1 MKQSLRQKQKLS
13 VKITASL
20 GNQIKLLSLSGFE
33 ISSKLNDLIEDYF
46 DEDDKKIAH
55 FKDEYLIDRYKN
67 VLYQGN
73 DYQNILSGELD
84 SDIRQKLLQQL
95 ELTPF
100 DEAENLIG
108 EYLID
113 SVESNGRLDPEI
125 NYEDI
130 KSIVFEDL
138 QKNISDKDIDKVLQI
153 IQNFEPPGCAFR
165 NINESLFIQIENLE
179 LGNGEKIT
187 LKETL
192 ENLIEGKVEIH
203 QLPHKIKKNLDKL
216 SLNPTGSFGSTLQN
230 YIRPDLVAIK
240 DKNEWQVS
248 LNDEFMSKELLE
260 IVKSKINSIEKE
272 KTITSK
278 SFLNGLERRQQTLL
292 VVSEFIVQAQKNFLN
307 GKAGKRA
314 ISNKEIADKLEL
326 STSTVSRIVRNKY
339 IQLPD
344 KVIPLI
350 ALLERR
356 INKHKEGKDV
366 TGEDLQILLGQIIQN
381 EDKSNPLSDENLKF
395 ALKDNFGIIL
405 SRRTIAKYRL
415 ELQIPSSRERYFL

>member
-179 LGNGEKIT
+179 LSNGEKIN

-216 SLNPTGSFGSTLQN
+216 SLNPTGSFGSTTQN

-260 IVKSKINSIEKE
+260 IVKSKVNSVENE

-395 ALKDNFGIIL
+395 ALKDNFGVIL

-415 ELQIPSSRERYFL
+415 ELQIPSSRERYFV

>member
-13 VKITASL
+13 LKITASL

-33 ISSKLNDLIEDYF
+33 ISSKLNDLIDDYF

-73 DYQNILSGELD
+73 DYQNILTEELD

-95 ELTPF
+95 QITPF
-100 DEAENLIG
+100 NEVENLIG

-138 QKNISDKDIDKVLQI
+138 QNQISDKDIDKVLQI

-165 NINESLFIQIENLE
+165 NINESLYVQIENLE
-179 LGNGEKIT
+179 LNNQEKTT

-192 ENLIEGKVEIH
+192 GNLIEEKTQINKLSDKE
-203 QLPHKIKKNLDKL
+203 KKNLDKL
-216 SLNPTGSFGSTLQN
+216 TLNPAGSFGSTVQN
-230 YIRPDLVAIK
+230 YVRPDLLALN

-248 LNDEFMSKELLE
+248 LNDEFMSKELIE
-260 IVKSKINSIEKE
+260 RVKSKINSIENE
-272 KTITSK
+272 ETINSK
-278 SFLNGLERRQQTLL
+278 SFLNGLERRQKTLL
-292 VVSEFIVQAQKNFLN
+292 VVSKFIVEAQKNFLN
-307 GKAGKRA
+307 GKGGKRA
-314 ISNKEIADKLEL
+314 ISNKEIADKLKL

-339 IQLPD
+339 IQFPD
-344 KVIPLI
+344 KVVPLI

-366 TGEDLQILLGQIIQN
+366 TGEDLLILLGQIIQN
-381 EDKSNPLSDENLKF
+381 EDKTNPLSDENLKF
-395 ALKDNFGIIL
+395 ALKDNFGVIL
-405 SRRTIAKYRL
+405 SRRTISKYRL
-415 ELQIPSSRERYFL
+415 ELEIPSSRKRHLL

>member
-33 ISSKLNDLIEDYF
+33 ISSRLNDLIDDYF

-55 FKDEYLIDRYKN
+55 FKDEHLIDRYKN

-73 DYQNILSGELD
+73 EYQNILAEELD
-84 SDIRQKLLQQL
+84 SDIRQKLMQQL
-95 ELTPF
+95 ELTPL
-100 DEAENLIG
+100 DEAEILIG

-130 KSIVFEDL
+130 KIIVFEDL
-138 QKNISDKDIDKVLQI
+138 QNMISDEEIDKVLRI

-165 NINESLFIQIENLE
+165 NINESLNIQIENLE
-179 LGNGEKIT
+179 LGNEEKIT

-192 ENLIEGKVEIH
+192 RNLIEEKVEIH
-203 QLPHKIKKNLDKL
+203 QLSNDIKKNLDKL
-216 SLNPTGSFGSTLQN
+216 TLNPTGSFGSTLQN
-230 YIRPDLVAIK
+230 FIRPDLVALK
-240 DKNEWQVS
+240 DNNEWQVS
-248 LNDEFMSKELLE
+248 LNDGFMSKELLE
-260 IVKSKINSIEKE
+260 RVKSKINSVENE
-272 KTITSK
+272 ETITSK

-339 IQLPD
+339 IQLPN
-344 KVIPLI
+344 KVVPLN

-356 INKHKEGKDV
+356 INKHKDGKDV
-366 TGEDLQILLGQIIQN
+366 TVEDLLILLGQIIEN

-395 ALKDNFGIIL
+395 ALKDNFGVIL
-405 SRRTIAKYRL
+405 SRRTITKYRL
-415 ELQIPSSRERYFL
+415 ELEIPSSRERYHL

>member
-1 MKQSLRQKQKLS
+1 M
-13 VKITASL
+13 
-20 GNQIKLLSLSGFE
+20 
-33 ISSKLNDLIEDYF
+33 
-46 DEDDKKIAH
+46 
-55 FKDEYLIDRYKN
+55 
-67 VLYQGN
+67 
-73 DYQNILSGELD
+73 
-84 SDIRQKLLQQL
+84 QQL

-125 NYEDI
+125 NYQDI
-130 KSIVFEDL
+130 KSMVFEDL
-138 QKNISDKDIDKVLQI
+138 QDKISDKDIEKVLRI

-165 NINESLFIQIENLE
+165 NINESLYIQIENLE
-179 LGNGEKIT
+179 LSNEEKIT

-192 ENLIEGKVEIH
+192 GDLMEEKVEIH
-203 QLPHKIKKNLDKL
+203 QLSNDIKKNLDKL
-216 SLNPTGSFGSTLQN
+216 TLNPTASFGSTVEN
-230 YIRPDLVAIK
+230 YIRPDLVALK

-248 LNDEFMSKELLE
+248 LNDEFMSKKLLE
-260 IVKSKINSIEKE
+260 RVKSKINSVENE
-272 KTITSK
+272 ETITSK

-292 VVSEFIVQAQKNFLN
+292 VVSEFIVEAQKNFLN
-307 GKAGKRA
+307 GESGKRA
-314 ISNKEIADKLEL
+314 ISNKEIANKLEL

-344 KVIPLI
+344 KVVPLI

-366 TGEDLQILLGQIIQN
+366 TGGDLQILLSQIIQN

-395 ALKDNFGIIL
+395 VLKDSFGVVL

-415 ELQIPSSRERYFL
+415 ELEIPSSRERYLL

>member
-33 ISSKLNDLIEDYF
+33 ISSKLNDLIDDYF

-73 DYQNILSGELD
+73 DYQNILTEELD

-95 ELTPF
+95 ELTPLG
-100 DEAENLIG
+100 EAENLIG

-138 QKNISDKDIDKVLQI
+138 QDKISDKDIEKVLRI

-165 NINESLFIQIENLE
+165 NINESLYIQIENLE
-179 LGNGEKIT
+179 LNNEEKIT

-192 ENLIEGKVEIH
+192 GDLIAEKIEIH
-203 QLPHKIKKNLDKL
+203 QLSNDIKKNLDKL
-216 SLNPTGSFGSTLQN
+216 TLNPTGSFGSTVEN
-230 YIRPDLVAIK
+230 YIRPDLVALK
-240 DKNEWQVS
+240 DKNECQV
-248 LNDEFMSKELLE
+248 
-260 IVKSKINSIEKE
+260 
-272 KTITSK
+272 
-278 SFLNGLERRQQTLL
+278 
-292 VVSEFIVQAQKNFLN
+292 
-307 GKAGKRA
+307 
-314 ISNKEIADKLEL
+314 
-326 STSTVSRIVRNKY
+326 
-339 IQLPD
+339 
-344 KVIPLI
+344 
-350 ALLERR
+350 
-356 INKHKEGKDV
+356 
-366 TGEDLQILLGQIIQN
+366 
-381 EDKSNPLSDENLKF
+381 
-395 ALKDNFGIIL
+395 
-405 SRRTIAKYRL
+405 
-415 ELQIPSSRERYFL
+415 

>member
-33 ISSKLNDLIEDYF
+33 ISSKLNDLIDDYF

-73 DYQNILSGELD
+73 DYQNILTEELD

-95 ELTPF
+95 ELTPLG
-100 DEAENLIG
+100 EAENLIG

-138 QKNISDKDIDKVLQI
+138 QNKVSDKDIEKVLQI

-165 NINESLFIQIENLE
+165 NINESLDIQIENLE
-179 LGNGEKIT
+179 LSYQEKVT
-187 LKETL
+187 LKEKL
-192 ENLIEGKVEIH
+192 GDLIAEKVEIH
-203 QLPHKIKKNLDKL
+203 QLSNDIKKNLDKL
-216 SLNPTGSFGSTLQN
+216 TLNPTGNFGSTVEN
-230 YIRPDLVAIK
+230 YIRPDLVVLK

-248 LNDEFMSKELLE
+248 LNDEFMSKKLLE
-260 IVKSKINSIEKE
+260 RVKNKINSVENE
-272 KTITSK
+272 ETVTSK

-292 VVSEFIVQAQKNFLN
+292 VVSEFIVEAQKNFLN
-307 GKAGKRA
+307 GESGKRA
-314 ISNKEIADKLEL
+314 ISNKEIANKLEL

-344 KVIPLI
+344 KVVPLI

-366 TGEDLQILLGQIIQN
+366 TGGDLQILLSQIIKN
-381 EDKSNPLSDENLKF
+381 EDRSNPLSDENLKF
-395 ALKDNFGIIL
+395 VLKDNFDVVL

-415 ELQIPSSRERYFL
+415 ELEIPSSRERYLL

>member
-33 ISSKLNDLIEDYF
+33 ISSRLNDLIDDYF

-55 FKDEYLIDRYKN
+55 FKDEHLIDRYKN

-73 DYQNILSGELD
+73 EYQNILAEELD
-84 SDIRQKLLQQL
+84 SDIRQKLMQQL
-95 ELTPF
+95 ELTPL
-100 DEAENLIG
+100 DEAEILIG

-130 KSIVFEDL
+130 KIIVFEDL
-138 QKNISDKDIDKVLQI
+138 QNMISDEEIDKVLRI

-165 NINESLFIQIENLE
+165 NINESLNIQIENLE
-179 LGNGEKIT
+179 LGNEEKIT

-192 ENLIEGKVEIH
+192 RNLIEEKVEIH
-203 QLPHKIKKNLDKL
+203 QLSNDIKKNLDKL
-216 SLNPTGSFGSTLQN
+216 TLNPTGSFGSTLQN
-230 YIRPDLVAIK
+230 FIRPDLVALK
-240 DKNEWQVS
+240 DNNEWQVS
-248 LNDEFMSKELLE
+248 LNDGFMSKELLE
-260 IVKSKINSIEKE
+260 RVKSKINSVENE
-272 KTITSK
+272 EMITSK

-339 IQLPD
+339 IQLPN
-344 KVIPLI
+344 KVVPLN

-356 INKHKEGKDV
+356 INKHKDGKDV
-366 TGEDLQILLGQIIQN
+366 TVEDLLILLGQIIEN

-395 ALKDNFGIIL
+395 VLKDNFGVIL
-405 SRRTIAKYRL
+405 SRRTITKYRL
-415 ELQIPSSRERYFL
+415 ELEIPSSRERYHL

>member
-20 GNQIKLLSLSGFE
+20 GSQIKLLSLSGFE

-46 DEDDKKIAH
+46 DEDEKKIAH
-55 FKDEYLIDRYKN
+55 FKDEYLIDKYKN

-73 DYQNILSGELD
+73 DYQNILSEELD

-95 ELTPF
+95 ELTPI
-100 DEAENLIG
+100 DEAENLVG

-130 KSIVFEDL
+130 KNIVLEDL

-179 LGNGEKIT
+179 LSNREKIT

-192 ENLIEGKVEIH
+192 RNLIEGKVEIH
-203 QLPHKIKKNLDKL
+203 QLSEKIKKNLDKL
-216 SLNPTGSFGSTLQN
+216 SLNPTGSYGSTIQN
-230 YIRPDLVAIK
+230 YIRPDLVALK

-260 IVKSKINSIEKE
+260 IVKSKINSIENE
-272 KTITSK
+272 QTFNSK

-344 KVIPLI
+344 KVVPLI

-366 TGEDLQILLGQIIQN
+366 TGEDLQILLGQIIKN

-395 ALKDNFGIIL
+395 ALKDNFGVIL

>member
-13 VKITASL
+13 LKITASL

-33 ISSKLNDLIEDYF
+33 ISSKLNDLIDDYF

-73 DYQNILSGELD
+73 DYQNILTEELD

-100 DEAENLIG
+100 DEAEYLIG

-130 KSIVFEDL
+130 KDIVFEDL
-138 QKNISDKDIDKVLQI
+138 QKKISDKDIDKVLRI
-153 IQNFEPPGCAFR
+153 VQNFEPPGCAFR
-165 NINESLFIQIENLE
+165 NINESLYIQIENLE
-179 LGNGEKIT
+179 LSNEEKIN
-187 LKETL
+187 LRETL
-192 ENLIEGKVEIH
+192 GNLLEKKVEIQ
-203 QLPHKIKKNLDKL
+203 QLSDRIKKNLDKL
-216 SLNPTGSFGSTLQN
+216 TLNPTGAFGSTVQN
-230 YIRPDLVAIK
+230 YIRPDLVALK
-240 DKNEWQVS
+240 NHNEWQVS
-248 LNDEFMSKELLE
+248 LNDDFMSKELLE
-260 IVKSKINSIEKE
+260 RIKSKINSIENE
-272 KTITSK
+272 ETITPK

-292 VVSEFIVQAQKNFLN
+292 VVSEFIVEAQKNFLN
-307 GKAGKRA
+307 GVAGKRA
-314 ISNKEIADKLEL
+314 ISNKEIANKLEL

-344 KVIPLI
+344 KVVPLI

-366 TGEDLQILLGQIIQN
+366 TEEDLQILLGQIIQN
-381 EDKSNPLSDENLKF
+381 EDKSKPLSDENLKF
-395 ALKDNFGIIL
+395 ALKDNFGVIL
-405 SRRTIAKYRL
+405 SRRTISKYRL
-415 ELQIPSSRERYFL
+415 ELEIPSSRKRHLL

>member
-33 ISSKLNDLIEDYF
+33 ISSKLNDLIDDYF

-55 FKDEYLIDRYKN
+55 FKDEFLIDRYKN

-73 DYQNILSGELD
+73 NYQNVLSEELD
-84 SDIRQKLLQQL
+84 SDIRQKLLEQL

-100 DEAENLIG
+100 DETENLIG
-108 EYLID
+108 KYLID
-113 SVESNGRLDPEI
+113 SVDSNGRLDPEI
-125 NYEDI
+125 DYEDI

-138 QKNISDKDIDKVLQI
+138 QNNISDKDIDKVLKT

-165 NINESLFIQIENLE
+165 NINESLYIQIENLE
-179 LGNGEKIT
+179 LNNEEKIT
-187 LKETL
+187 LKEIL
-192 ENLIEGKVEIH
+192 GNLIEKKVGIH
-203 QLPHKIKKNLDKL
+203 QLPEKIKKNLDKL
-216 SLNPTGSFGSTLQN
+216 TLNPAGSFGSTVEN
-230 YIRPDLVAIK
+230 YIRPDLVALK
-240 DKNEWQVS
+240 YKNEWQVS

-260 IVKSKINSIEKE
+260 RVKKKINSIENGE
-272 KTITSK
+272 TINSK

-292 VVSEFIVQAQKNFLN
+292 VVSEFIVEAQKNFLN
-307 GKAGKRA
+307 GEAGKRA

-344 KVIPLI
+344 KVVPLI

-395 ALKDNFGIIL
+395 LLKDSFGVVL

-415 ELQIPSSRERYFL
+415 ELEIPSSRERHLL

>member
-13 VKITASL
+13 LKITASL

-33 ISSKLNDLIEDYF
+33 ISSKLNDLIDDYF

-73 DYQNILSGELD
+73 DYQNILTEELD

-95 ELTPF
+95 QLTPF
-100 DEAENLIG
+100 NEVENLIG

-138 QKNISDKDIDKVLQI
+138 QNQISDKDIDKVLQI

-165 NINESLFIQIENLE
+165 NINESLYVQIENLE
-179 LGNGEKIT
+179 LNNEEKTT

-192 ENLIEGKVEIH
+192 GNLIEEKTQINKLSDKE
-203 QLPHKIKKNLDKL
+203 KKNLDKL
-216 SLNPTGSFGSTLQN
+216 TLNPAGSFGSTVQN
-230 YIRPDLVAIK
+230 YVRPDLVALN

-248 LNDEFMSKELLE
+248 LNDEFMSKELIE
-260 IVKSKINSIEKE
+260 RVKSKINSIENE
-272 KTITSK
+272 ETINSK
-278 SFLNGLERRQQTLL
+278 SFLNGLERRQKTLL
-292 VVSEFIVQAQKNFLN
+292 VVSKFIVEAQKNFLN
-307 GKAGKRA
+307 GKGGKRA
-314 ISNKEIADKLEL
+314 ISNKEIADKLKL

-339 IQLPD
+339 IQFPD
-344 KVIPLI
+344 KVVPLI

-366 TGEDLQILLGQIIQN
+366 TGEDLLILLGQIIQN
-381 EDKSNPLSDENLKF
+381 EDKTNPLSDENLKF
-395 ALKDNFGIIL
+395 ALKDNFGVIL
-405 SRRTIAKYRL
+405 SRRTISKYRL
-415 ELQIPSSRERYFL
+415 ELEIPSSRKRHLL

>member
-1 MKQSLRQKQKLS
+1 MKQSLIQKQKLS
-13 VKITASL
+13 LKITTSL

-33 ISSKLNDLIEDYF
+33 ISSKLNDLINDYF
-46 DEDDKKIAH
+46 DEDDKKIAR

-67 VLYQGN
+67 ALYQGS
-73 DYQNILSGELD
+73 DYQNTLIEELD

-130 KSIVFEDL
+130 KEIVFEDF
-138 QKNISDKDIDKVLQI
+138 QNKISDKDIDKVLRI

-179 LGNGEKIT
+179 LNNDQKIT

-192 ENLIEGKVEIH
+192 GNLIEEKVEFH
-203 QLPHKIKKNLDKL
+203 QLSDEIKQNLGKL
-216 SLNPTGSFGSTLQN
+216 TLNPTGSFGSTTQN
-230 YIRPDLVAIK
+230 YIRPDVMALK
-240 DKNEWQVS
+240 DRNEWHVS

-260 IVKSKINSIEKE
+260 KVKTKINSIESDE
-272 KTITSK
+272 TITSK

-292 VVSEFIVQAQKNFLN
+292 VVSEFIVEAQKNFLN
-307 GKAGKRA
+307 GVAGKRA

-344 KVIPLI
+344 KVVPLI
-350 ALLERR
+350 GLLEKR

-366 TGEDLQILLGQIIQN
+366 TGEDLLILLGQIIQN

-395 ALKDNFGIIL
+395 VLEDNFGVIL
-405 SRRTIAKYRL
+405 SRRTITKYRL
-415 ELQIPSSRERYFL
+415 ELEIPSSRERYLV

>member
-13 VKITASL
+13 VKITTSL

-33 ISSKLNDLIEDYF
+33 LSSKLNDLIEDYF

-55 FKDEYLIDRYKN
+55 FKDEYLIDRYKS

-73 DYQNILSGELD
+73 HYHDILSEELD
-84 SDIRQKLLQQL
+84 SDIRQKLSEQL

-113 SVESNGRLDPEI
+113 SVEDNGRLDPEI

-130 KSIVFEDL
+130 KTIVFEDF
-138 QKNISDKDIDKVLQI
+138 QNEVSDKDIDNVLRI

-165 NINESLFIQIENLE
+165 NINESLYVQIENLE
-179 LGNGEKIT
+179 LSAEEKIT

-192 ENLIEGKVEIH
+192 GNLIEEKVEIH
-203 QLPHKIKKNLDKL
+203 QLPDEIKKNLDKL
-216 SLNPTGSFGSTLQN
+216 TLNPTGTYGSTLQN
-230 YIRPDLVAIK
+230 YIRPDVLAFN
-240 DKNEWQVS
+240 DKNEWLVS
-248 LNDEFMSKELLE
+248 LNDDFMSKDLIEK
-260 IVKSKINSIEKE
+260 VKNKINSIEKE
-272 KTITSK
+272 EMIATK

-292 VVSEFIVQAQKNFLN
+292 VVSEFIVEAQKNFLN
-307 GKAGKRA
+307 GEAGKRA
-314 ISNKEIADKLEL
+314 ISNKEIADKLQL

-350 ALLERR
+350 ELLERR

-366 TGEDLQILLGQIIQN
+366 TGEDLQILLGQIILN

-395 ALKDNFGIIL
+395 VLEDNFGIVL

-415 ELQIPSSRERYFL
+415 ELEIPSSRERYLL

>member
-33 ISSKLNDLIEDYF
+33 ISSKLNDLIADYF

-73 DYQNILSGELD
+73 DYQYILSGELD

-100 DEAENLIG
+100 DEAEILIG

-138 QKNISDKDIDKVLQI
+138 QKKISGKDIDKVLLI

-179 LGNGEKIT
+179 LSNGEKIN

-216 SLNPTGSFGSTLQN
+216 SLNPTGSFGSTTQN

-415 ELQIPSSRERYFL
+415 ELEIPSSRERYLL

>member
-1 MKQSLRQKQKLS
+1 M
-13 VKITASL
+13 
-20 GNQIKLLSLSGFE
+20 
-33 ISSKLNDLIEDYF
+33 
-46 DEDDKKIAH
+46 
-55 FKDEYLIDRYKN
+55 
-67 VLYQGN
+67 
-73 DYQNILSGELD
+73 
-84 SDIRQKLLQQL
+84 
-95 ELTPF
+95 
-100 DEAENLIG
+100 
-108 EYLID
+108 
-113 SVESNGRLDPEI
+113 
-125 NYEDI
+125 
-130 KSIVFEDL
+130 
-138 QKNISDKDIDKVLQI
+138 LQI

-179 LGNGEKIT
+179 LSNGEKIT

-216 SLNPTGSFGSTLQN
+216 SLNPTGSFGSTTQN

-260 IVKSKINSIEKE
+260 RVKSKINYVENEKL
-272 KTITSK
+272 ITSK
-278 SFLNGLERRQQTLL
+278 S
-292 VVSEFIVQAQKNFLN
+292 FLN

-344 KVIPLI
+344 KVVPLI

-366 TGEDLQILLGQIIQN
+366 TEEDLQILLGQIIQN
-381 EDKSNPLSDENLKF
+381 EDKSKPLSDENLKF
-395 ALKDNFGIIL
+395 ALKDNFGVIL

-415 ELQIPSSRERYFL
+415 ELEIPSSRERYLL

>member
-33 ISSKLNDLIEDYF
+33 ISSKLNDLIDDYF

-73 DYQNILSGELD
+73 DYQNILTEELD
-84 SDIRQKLLQQL
+84 SDIRLKLLEQL

-113 SVESNGRLDPEI
+113 SVESNGRLDPDL

-130 KSIVFEDL
+130 KSIVLEDL
-138 QKNISDKDIDKVLQI
+138 QIKVSDKDIDKVLRV
-153 IQNFEPPGCAFR
+153 IQNFEPPGCAFK
-165 NINESLFIQIENLE
+165 NINESLYIQIENLE
-179 LGNGEKIT
+179 LSNEEKIN
-187 LKETL
+187 LRETL
-192 ENLIEGKVEIH
+192 GNLIEKKVEIR
-203 QLPHKIKKNLDKL
+203 QLSNKIKKNLGRL
-216 SLNPTGSFGSTLQN
+216 TLNPAGSFGSTVQN
-230 YIRPDLVAIK
+230 YIRPDLVALK
-240 DKNEWQVS
+240 DKNEWHVS
-248 LNDEFMSKELLE
+248 LNDDFMSKEL
-260 IVKSKINSIEKE
+260 IQRVKSKINSIENE
-272 KTITSK
+272 GMIASK

-292 VVSEFIVQAQKNFLN
+292 VVSEFIVEAQKNFLD

-339 IQLPD
+339 IQLPN
-344 KVIPLI
+344 KVVPLI

-366 TGEDLQILLGQIIQN
+366 TGEDLQILLGQIILN
-381 EDKSNPLSDENLKF
+381 ENKSNPLSDENLKF
-395 ALKDNFGIIL
+395 VLQDSFGVVL
-405 SRRTIAKYRL
+405 SRRTITKYRL
-415 ELQIPSSRERYFL
+415 ELEIPSSRERYRL

>member
-13 VKITASL
+13 LKITASL

-33 ISSKLNDLIEDYF
+33 ISSKLNDLIDDYF

-73 DYQNILSGELD
+73 DYQNILTEELD

-95 ELTPF
+95 QLTPF
-100 DEAENLIG
+100 NEVENLIG

-138 QKNISDKDIDKVLQI
+138 QNQISDKDIDKVLRI

-165 NINESLFIQIENLE
+165 NINESLYVQIENLE
-179 LGNGEKIT
+179 LNNEEKTT

-192 ENLIEGKVEIH
+192 GNLIEEKTQINKLSDKE
-203 QLPHKIKKNLDKL
+203 KKNLDKL
-216 SLNPTGSFGSTLQN
+216 TLNPAGSFGSTVQN
-230 YIRPDLVAIK
+230 YVRPDLVALN

-248 LNDEFMSKELLE
+248 LNDEFMSKELIE
-260 IVKSKINSIEKE
+260 RVKSKINSIENE
-272 KTITSK
+272 ETINSK
-278 SFLNGLERRQQTLL
+278 SFLNGLERRQKTLL
-292 VVSEFIVQAQKNFLN
+292 VVSKFIVEAQKNFLN
-307 GKAGKRA
+307 GKGGKRA
-314 ISNKEIADKLEL
+314 ISNKEIADKLKL

-339 IQLPD
+339 IQFPD
-344 KVIPLI
+344 KVVPLI

-366 TGEDLQILLGQIIQN
+366 TGEDLLILLGQIIQN
-381 EDKSNPLSDENLKF
+381 EDKTNPLSDENLKF
-395 ALKDNFGIIL
+395 ALKDNFGVIL
-405 SRRTIAKYRL
+405 SRRTISKYRL
-415 ELQIPSSRERYFL
+415 ELEIPSSRKRHLL

>member
-1 MKQSLRQKQKLS
+1 MKQSLKQKQKLS

-33 ISSKLNDLIEDYF
+33 ISSKLNDLIDDYF

-55 FKDEYLIDRYKN
+55 FKDEFLTDRYKN
-67 VLYQGN
+67 VLYQGK
-73 DYQNILSGELD
+73 DYQNILTQELD
-84 SDIRQKLLQQL
+84 TDIRQKLLQQL
-95 ELTPF
+95 ELTSLE
-100 DEAENLIG
+100 EADNLIG

-138 QKNISDKDIDKVLQI
+138 QKNISDKDIDKVLKI

-216 SLNPTGSFGSTLQN
+216 SLNPTGSFGSTTQN

-260 IVKSKINSIEKE
+260 IVKSKVNSIENE

-395 ALKDNFGIIL
+395 ALKDNFGVIL

-415 ELQIPSSRERYFL
+415 ELQIPSSRERYFI

>member
-13 VKITASL
+13 LKITASL

-33 ISSKLNDLIEDYF
+33 ISSKLNDLIDDYF

-73 DYQNILSGELD
+73 DYQNILTEELD

-100 DEAENLIG
+100 DEAEYLIG

-130 KSIVFEDL
+130 KDIVFEDL
-138 QKNISDKDIDKVLQI
+138 QKKISDKDIDKVLRI
-153 IQNFEPPGCAFR
+153 VQNFEPPGCAFR
-165 NINESLFIQIENLE
+165 NINESLYIQIENLE
-179 LGNGEKIT
+179 LSNEEKIN
-187 LKETL
+187 LRETL
-192 ENLIEGKVEIH
+192 GNLLEKKVEIQ
-203 QLPHKIKKNLDKL
+203 QLSDRIKKNLDKL
-216 SLNPTGSFGSTLQN
+216 TLNPTGAFGSTVQN
-230 YIRPDLVAIK
+230 YIRPDLVALK
-240 DKNEWQVS
+240 NHNEWQVS
-248 LNDEFMSKELLE
+248 LNDDFMSKELLE
-260 IVKSKINSIEKE
+260 RIKSKINSIENE
-272 KTITSK
+272 ETITPK

-292 VVSEFIVQAQKNFLN
+292 VVSEFIVEAQKNFLN
-307 GKAGKRA
+307 GVAGKRA
-314 ISNKEIADKLEL
+314 ISNKEIANKLEL

-344 KVIPLI
+344 KVVPLI

-366 TGEDLQILLGQIIQN
+366 TEEDLQILLGQIIQN
-381 EDKSNPLSDENLKF
+381 EDKSKPLSDENLKF
-395 ALKDNFGIIL
+395 ALKDNFGVIL

-415 ELQIPSSRERYFL
+415 ELEIPSSRERFHL

>member
-138 QKNISDKDIDKVLQI
+138 QKNISDQDIDKVLQI

-179 LGNGEKIT
+179 LSNGEKIT

-192 ENLIEGKVEIH
+192 ENLIDGKVEIH

-216 SLNPTGSFGSTLQN
+216 SLNPTGSFGSTTQN

-260 IVKSKINSIEKE
+260 IVKSKVNSIENE
-272 KTITSK
+272 KTISSK

-395 ALKDNFGIIL
+395 ALKDNFGVIL

-415 ELQIPSSRERYFL
+415 ELQIPSSRERYFI

>member
-1 MKQSLRQKQKLS
+1 MKQSLKQKQKLS

-33 ISSKLNDLIEDYF
+33 ISSKLNDLIDDYF

-55 FKDEYLIDRYKN
+55 FKDEYLTDRYKN
-67 VLYQGN
+67 VLYQGK
-73 DYQNILSGELD
+73 DYQNILTQELD
-84 SDIRQKLLQQL
+84 TDIRQKLLQQL
-95 ELTPF
+95 ELTSLE
-100 DEAENLIG
+100 EADNLIG

-130 KSIVFEDL
+130 KSIVLEDL
-138 QKNISDKDIDKVLQI
+138 HEKVSDRDIDKVLRI

-165 NINESLFIQIENLE
+165 NINESLYIQIENLE
-179 LGNGEKIT
+179 LDIEEKIT

-192 ENLIEGKVEIH
+192 RNLIEGKVEIH
-203 QLPHKIKKNLDKL
+203 QLSEKIKKNLDKL
-216 SLNPTGSFGSTLQN
+216 SLNPTGSYGSTIQN
-230 YIRPDLVAIK
+230 YIRPDLVALK

-260 IVKSKINSIEKE
+260 IVKSKINSIENE
-272 KTITSK
+272 QTFNSK

-344 KVIPLI
+344 KVVPLI

-366 TGEDLQILLGQIIQN
+366 TGEDLIILLGQIIQN

-395 ALKDNFGIIL
+395 ALKDNFGVIL

-415 ELQIPSSRERYFL
+415 ELEIPSSRERYLL

>member
-13 VKITASL
+13 LKITASL

-33 ISSKLNDLIEDYF
+33 ISSKLNDLIDDYF

-73 DYQNILSGELD
+73 DYQNILTEELD

-100 DEAENLIG
+100 NEAEYLIG

-130 KSIVFEDL
+130 KDIVFEDL
-138 QKNISDKDIDKVLQI
+138 QKKISDKDIDKVLRI
-153 IQNFEPPGCAFR
+153 VQNFEPPGCAFR
-165 NINESLFIQIENLE
+165 NINESLYIQIENLE
-179 LGNGEKIT
+179 LSNEEKIN
-187 LKETL
+187 LRETL
-192 ENLIEGKVEIH
+192 GNLLEKKVEIQ
-203 QLPHKIKKNLDKL
+203 QLSDRIKKNLDKL
-216 SLNPTGSFGSTLQN
+216 TLNPTGAFGSTVQN
-230 YIRPDLVAIK
+230 YIRPDLVALK
-240 DKNEWQVS
+240 NHNEWQVS
-248 LNDEFMSKELLE
+248 LNDDFMSKELLE
-260 IVKSKINSIEKE
+260 RIKSKINSIENE
-272 KTITSK
+272 ETITPK
-278 SFLNGLERRQQTLL
+278 SFLKGLERRQQTLL
-292 VVSEFIVQAQKNFLN
+292 VVSEFIVEAQKNFLN
-307 GKAGKRA
+307 GVAGKRA
-314 ISNKEIADKLEL
+314 ISNKEIANKLEL

-344 KVIPLI
+344 KVVPLI

-366 TGEDLQILLGQIIQN
+366 TEEDLQILLGQIIQN
-381 EDKSNPLSDENLKF
+381 EDKSKPLSDENLKF
-395 ALKDNFGIIL
+395 ALKDNFGVIL

-415 ELQIPSSRERYFL
+415 ELEIPSSRERFHL

>member
-33 ISSKLNDLIEDYF
+33 ISSKLNDLIDDYF

-73 DYQNILSGELD
+73 DYQNILTEELD

-100 DEAENLIG
+100 NEAENLIG

-125 NYEDI
+125 NYQDI

-138 QKNISDKDIDKVLQI
+138 QDKISDKDIEKVLRI

-165 NINESLFIQIENLE
+165 NINESLYIQIENLE
-179 LGNGEKIT
+179 LSNEEKVT

-192 ENLIEGKVEIH
+192 GDLIAEKVEIH
-203 QLPHKIKKNLDKL
+203 QLSNDIKKNLDKL
-216 SLNPTGSFGSTLQN
+216 TLNPTGSFGSTVQN
-230 YIRPDLVAIK
+230 YIRPDLVALK

-248 LNDEFMSKELLE
+248 LNDEFMSKKLLE
-260 IVKSKINSIEKE
+260 RVKNKINSVENE
-272 KTITSK
+272 ETITSK

-292 VVSEFIVQAQKNFLN
+292 VVSEFILEAQKNFLN
-307 GKAGKRA
+307 GESGKRA
-314 ISNKEIADKLEL
+314 ISNKEIANKLEL

-344 KVIPLI
+344 KVVPLI

-366 TGEDLQILLGQIIQN
+366 TGGDLQILLSQIIKN

-395 ALKDNFGIIL
+395 VLKDSFDVVL

-415 ELQIPSSRERYFL
+415 ELEIPSSRERYLL

>member
-20 GNQIKLLSLSGFE
+20 GDQIKLLSLSGFE
-33 ISSKLNDLIEDYF
+33 ISSKLNDLIDDYF

-55 FKDEYLIDRYKN
+55 FKDEFLIDRYKN

-73 DYQNILSGELD
+73 NYQNVLSEELD
-84 SDIRQKLLQQL
+84 SDIRQKLLEQL

-100 DEAENLIG
+100 DETENLIG
-108 EYLID
+108 KYLID

-125 NYEDI
+125 DYEDI

-138 QKNISDKDIDKVLQI
+138 QNNISDKDIDKVLKT

-165 NINESLFIQIENLE
+165 NINESLYIQIENLE
-179 LGNGEKIT
+179 LNNEEKIT
-187 LKETL
+187 LKEIL
-192 ENLIEGKVEIH
+192 GNLIEKKVGIH
-203 QLPHKIKKNLDKL
+203 QLPEKIKKNLDKL
-216 SLNPTGSFGSTLQN
+216 TLNPAGSFGSTVEN
-230 YIRPDLVAIK
+230 YIRPDLVALK

-260 IVKSKINSIEKE
+260 RVKKKINSIENGE
-272 KTITSK
+272 TINSK

-292 VVSEFIVQAQKNFLN
+292 VVSEFIVEAQKNFLN
-307 GKAGKRA
+307 GEAGKRA

-344 KVIPLI
+344 KVVPLI

-395 ALKDNFGIIL
+395 LLKDSFGVVL

-415 ELQIPSSRERYFL
+415 ELEIPSSRERHLL

>member
-179 LGNGEKIT
+179 LGNGDKII

-203 QLPHKIKKNLDKL
+203 QLPHKIKNNLDKL
-216 SLNPTGSFGSTLQN
+216 SLNPTGSFGSTTQN

-260 IVKSKINSIEKE
+260 IVKSKVNSIENE
-272 KTITSK
+272 KTITTK

-395 ALKDNFGIIL
+395 ALKDNFGVIL

-415 ELQIPSSRERYFL
+415 ELQIPSSRERYFI

>member
-33 ISSKLNDLIEDYF
+33 ISSKLNDLIDDYF

-73 DYQNILSGELD
+73 DYQNILTEESD
-84 SDIRQKLLQQL
+84 SDIRHKLLQQL
-95 ELTPF
+95 ELTPI
-100 DEAENLIG
+100 DEAENLVG

-130 KSIVFEDL
+130 KNIVLEDL

-179 LGNGEKIT
+179 LNNREKIT

-192 ENLIEGKVEIH
+192 ENLIEGKVELH
-203 QLPHKIKKNLDKL
+203 LLPDKIKKNLDKL
-216 SLNPTGSFGSTLQN
+216 SLNPTGSFGSTTQN
-230 YIRPDLVAIK
+230 YIRPDLVALK

-260 IVKSKINSIEKE
+260 IVKSKINSIENE
-272 KTITSK
+272 QTFNSK

-344 KVIPLI
+344 KVVPLI

-366 TGEDLQILLGQIIQN
+366 TGEDLQILLGQIIKN

-395 ALKDNFGIIL
+395 ALKDNFGVIL

-415 ELQIPSSRERYFL
+415 ELEIPSSRERCLS

>member
-13 VKITASL
+13 VKITTSL

-33 ISSKLNDLIEDYF
+33 LSSKLNDLIEDYF

-55 FKDEYLIDRYKN
+55 FKDEYLIDRYKS

-73 DYQNILSGELD
+73 HYHDILSEELD
-84 SDIRQKLLQQL
+84 SDIRQKLSEQL

-113 SVESNGRLDPEI
+113 SVEDNGRLDPEI

-130 KSIVFEDL
+130 KTIVFEDF
-138 QKNISDKDIDKVLQI
+138 QNEVSDKDIDNVLRI

-165 NINESLFIQIENLE
+165 NINESLYVQIENLE
-179 LGNGEKIT
+179 LSAEEKIT

-192 ENLIEGKVEIH
+192 GNLIEEKVEIH
-203 QLPHKIKKNLDKL
+203 QLPDEIKKNLDKL
-216 SLNPTGSFGSTLQN
+216 TLNPTGTYGSTLQN
-230 YIRPDLVAIK
+230 YVRPDVLAFN
-240 DKNEWQVS
+240 DKNEWLVS
-248 LNDEFMSKELLE
+248 LNDDFMSKDLIEK
-260 IVKSKINSIEKE
+260 VKNKINSIEKE
-272 KTITSK
+272 EMIATK

-292 VVSEFIVQAQKNFLN
+292 VVSEFIVEAQKNFLN
-307 GKAGKRA
+307 GEAGKRA
-314 ISNKEIADKLEL
+314 ISNKEIADKLQL

-350 ALLERR
+350 ELLERR

-366 TGEDLQILLGQIIQN
+366 TGEDLQILLGQIILN

-395 ALKDNFGIIL
+395 VLEDNFGIVL

-415 ELQIPSSRERYFL
+415 ELEIPSSRERYLL

>member
-33 ISSKLNDLIEDYF
+33 ISSKLSDLIDDYF

-55 FKDEYLIDRYKN
+55 FKDEYLIDKYKN
-67 VLYQGN
+67 VLYQEN
-73 DYQNILSGELD
+73 DYQNILTEESD
-84 SDIRQKLLQQL
+84 SDIRQKLMQQL
-95 ELTPF
+95 QLTPF
-100 DEAENLIG
+100 DEVENLIG

-138 QKNISDKDIDKVLQI
+138 QNQISDKDIDKVLRI

-165 NINESLFIQIENLE
+165 NINESLYIQIENLE
-179 LGNGEKIT
+179 LSNQEKIT

-192 ENLIEGKVEIH
+192 ENLIQEKTHINKLSEKV
-203 QLPHKIKKNLDKL
+203 KKNLDKL
-216 SLNPTGSFGSTLQN
+216 TLNPTGSFGSTAQN

-260 IVKSKINSIEKE
+260 RVKSKINSIENGE
-272 KTITSK
+272 AITSK
-278 SFLNGLERRQQTLL
+278 SFLNGLERRQKTLL
-292 VVSEFIVQAQKNFLN
+292 VVSEFIVEAQKNFLN
-307 GKAGKRA
+307 GVGGKRA
-314 ISNKEIADKLEL
+314 ISNKEIADKLKL
-326 STSTVSRIVRNKY
+326 STSTISRIVRNKY
-339 IQLPD
+339 IQFPD
-344 KVIPLI
+344 KVVPLI
-350 ALLERR
+350 TLLERR

-366 TGEDLQILLGQIIQN
+366 TGEDLLILLSQIIQN
-381 EDKSNPLSDENLKF
+381 EDKSNPLSDEDLKF
-395 ALKDNFGIIL
+395 ALKDNFGVVL
-405 SRRTIAKYRL
+405 SRRTISKYRL
-415 ELQIPSSRERYFL
+415 ELEIPSSRKRYLL

>member
-33 ISSKLNDLIEDYF
+33 ISSKLNDLIDDYF

-55 FKDEYLIDRYKN
+55 FKDEFLIDRYKN

-73 DYQNILSGELD
+73 NYQNVLSEELD
-84 SDIRQKLLQQL
+84 SDIRQKLLEQL

-100 DEAENLIG
+100 DETENLIG
-108 EYLID
+108 KYLID

-125 NYEDI
+125 DYEDI

-138 QKNISDKDIDKVLQI
+138 QNNISDKDIDKVLKT

-165 NINESLFIQIENLE
+165 NINESLYIQIENLE
-179 LGNGEKIT
+179 LNNEEKIT
-187 LKETL
+187 LKEIL
-192 ENLIEGKVEIH
+192 GNLIEKKVGIH
-203 QLPHKIKKNLDKL
+203 QLPEKIKKNLDKL
-216 SLNPTGSFGSTLQN
+216 TLNPAGSFGSTVEN
-230 YIRPDLVAIK
+230 YIRPDLVALK
-240 DKNEWQVS
+240 YKNEWQVS

-260 IVKSKINSIEKE
+260 RVKKKINSIENGE
-272 KTITSK
+272 TINSK

-292 VVSEFIVQAQKNFLN
+292 VVSEFIVEAQKNFLN
-307 GKAGKRA
+307 GEAGKRA

-344 KVIPLI
+344 KVVPLI

-395 ALKDNFGIIL
+395 LLKDSFGVVL

-415 ELQIPSSRERYFL
+415 ELEIPSSRERHLL

>member
-1 MKQSLRQKQKLS
+1 MKQSLKQKQKLS
-13 VKITASL
+13 LKITASL

-33 ISSKLNDLIEDYF
+33 ISSKLNDLIDDYF

-73 DYQNILSGELD
+73 DYQNILTEELD

-100 DEAENLIG
+100 DEAEYLIG

-130 KSIVFEDL
+130 KDIVFEDL
-138 QKNISDKDIDKVLQI
+138 QKKISDKDIDKVLRI
-153 IQNFEPPGCAFR
+153 VQNFEPPGCAFR
-165 NINESLFIQIENLE
+165 NINESLYIQIENLE
-179 LGNGEKIT
+179 LSNEEKIN
-187 LKETL
+187 LRETL
-192 ENLIEGKVEIH
+192 GNLLEKKVEIQ
-203 QLPHKIKKNLDKL
+203 QLSDRIKKNLDKL
-216 SLNPTGSFGSTLQN
+216 TLNPTGAFGSTVQN
-230 YIRPDLVAIK
+230 YIRPDLVALK
-240 DKNEWQVS
+240 NHNEWQVS
-248 LNDEFMSKELLE
+248 LNDDFMSKELLE
-260 IVKSKINSIEKE
+260 RIKSKINSIENE
-272 KTITSK
+272 ETITPK
-278 SFLNGLERRQQTLL
+278 SFLKGLERRQQTLL
-292 VVSEFIVQAQKNFLN
+292 VVSEFIVEAQKNFLN
-307 GKAGKRA
+307 GVAGKRA
-314 ISNKEIADKLEL
+314 ISNKEIANKLEL

-344 KVIPLI
+344 KVVPLI

-366 TGEDLQILLGQIIQN
+366 TEEDLQILLGQIIQN
-381 EDKSNPLSDENLKF
+381 EDKSKPLSDENLKF
-395 ALKDNFGIIL
+395 ALKDNFGVIL

-415 ELQIPSSRERYFL
+415 ELEIPSSRERFHL

>member
-13 VKITASL
+13 LKITASL

-33 ISSKLNDLIEDYF
+33 ISSKLNDLIDDYF

-73 DYQNILSGELD
+73 DYQNILTEELD

-95 ELTPF
+95 QLTPF
-100 DEAENLIG
+100 NEVENLIG

-138 QKNISDKDIDKVLQI
+138 QNQISDKDIDKVLQI

-165 NINESLFIQIENLE
+165 NINESLYVQIENLE
-179 LGNGEKIT
+179 LNNQEKTT

-192 ENLIEGKVEIH
+192 GNLIEEKTQINKLSDKE
-203 QLPHKIKKNLDKL
+203 KKNLDKL
-216 SLNPTGSFGSTLQN
+216 TLNPAGSFGSTVQN
-230 YIRPDLVAIK
+230 YVRPDLVALN

-248 LNDEFMSKELLE
+248 LNDEFMSKELIE
-260 IVKSKINSIEKE
+260 RVKSKINSIENE
-272 KTITSK
+272 ETINSK
-278 SFLNGLERRQQTLL
+278 SFLNGLERRQKTLL
-292 VVSEFIVQAQKNFLN
+292 VVSKFIVEAQKNFLN
-307 GKAGKRA
+307 GKGGKRA
-314 ISNKEIADKLEL
+314 ISNKEIADKLKL

-339 IQLPD
+339 IQFPD
-344 KVIPLI
+344 KVVPLI

-366 TGEDLQILLGQIIQN
+366 TGEDLLILLGQIIQN
-381 EDKSNPLSDENLKF
+381 EDKTNPLSDENLKF
-395 ALKDNFGIIL
+395 ALKDNFGVIL
-405 SRRTIAKYRL
+405 SRRTISKYRL
-415 ELQIPSSRERYFL
+415 ELEIPSSRKRHLL

>member
-13 VKITASL
+13 VKITTSL

-33 ISSKLNDLIEDYF
+33 LSSKLNDLIEDYF

-55 FKDEYLIDRYKN
+55 FKDEYLIDRYKS

-73 DYQNILSGELD
+73 HYQDILSEELD
-84 SDIRQKLLQQL
+84 SDIRQKLSEQL

-113 SVESNGRLDPEI
+113 SVEDNGRLDPEI

-130 KSIVFEDL
+130 KTIVFEDF
-138 QKNISDKDIDKVLQI
+138 QNEISDKDIDNVLRI

-165 NINESLFIQIENLE
+165 NINESLYVQIENLE
-179 LGNGEKIT
+179 LSAEEKIT

-192 ENLIEGKVEIH
+192 GNLIEEKVEIH
-203 QLPHKIKKNLDKL
+203 QLPDEIKKNLDKL
-216 SLNPTGSFGSTLQN
+216 TLNPTGTYGSTLQN
-230 YIRPDLVAIK
+230 YIRPDVLAFN
-240 DKNEWQVS
+240 DKNEWLVS
-248 LNDEFMSKELLE
+248 LNDDFMSKDLIEK
-260 IVKSKINSIEKE
+260 VKNKINSIEKE
-272 KTITSK
+272 EMIATK

-292 VVSEFIVQAQKNFLN
+292 VVSEFIVEAQKNFLN
-307 GKAGKRA
+307 GEAGKRA
-314 ISNKEIADKLEL
+314 ISNKEIADKLQL

-350 ALLERR
+350 ELLERR

-366 TGEDLQILLGQIIQN
+366 TGEDLQILLGQIILN

-395 ALKDNFGIIL
+395 VLEDNFGIVL

-415 ELQIPSSRERYFL
+415 ELEIPSSRERYLL

>member
-130 KSIVFEDL
+130 KIIVFEDL
-138 QKNISDKDIDKVLQI
+138 QNMISDEEIDKVLRI

-165 NINESLFIQIENLE
+165 NINESLNIQIENLE
-179 LGNGEKIT
+179 LGNEEKIT

-192 ENLIEGKVEIH
+192 ENLIDGKVEIH

-216 SLNPTGSFGSTLQN
+216 SLNPTGSFGSTTQN

-260 IVKSKINSIEKE
+260 IVKSKVNSIENE
-272 KTITSK
+272 KTISSK

-344 KVIPLI
+344 KVVPLI

-356 INKHKEGKDV
+356 INKHNKGKDV
-366 TGEDLQILLGQIIQN
+366 TGQDLLILLDKIIQS
-381 EDKSNPLSDENLKF
+381 EDKSNPLSDEDLKF
-395 ALKDNFGIIL
+395 ALKDNFGVIL

-415 ELQIPSSRERYFL
+415 ELAIPSSRERCLL

>member
-13 VKITASL
+13 VKITTSL

-33 ISSKLNDLIEDYF
+33 LSSKLNDLIEDYF

-55 FKDEYLIDRYKN
+55 FKDEYLIDRYKS

-73 DYQNILSGELD
+73 HYHDILSEELD
-84 SDIRQKLLQQL
+84 SDIRQKLSEQL

-113 SVESNGRLDPEI
+113 SVEDNGRLDPEI

-130 KSIVFEDL
+130 KTIVFEDF
-138 QKNISDKDIDKVLQI
+138 QNEISDKDIDNVLRI

-165 NINESLFIQIENLE
+165 NINESLYVQIENLE
-179 LGNGEKIT
+179 LSAEEKIT

-192 ENLIEGKVEIH
+192 GNLIEEKVEIH
-203 QLPHKIKKNLDKL
+203 QLPDEIKKNLDKL
-216 SLNPTGSFGSTLQN
+216 TLNPTGTYGSTLQN
-230 YIRPDLVAIK
+230 YVRPDVLAFN
-240 DKNEWQVS
+240 DKNEWLVS
-248 LNDEFMSKELLE
+248 LNDDFMSKDLIEK
-260 IVKSKINSIEKE
+260 VKNKINSIEKE
-272 KTITSK
+272 EMIATK

-292 VVSEFIVQAQKNFLN
+292 VVSEFIVEAQKNFLN
-307 GKAGKRA
+307 GEAGKRA
-314 ISNKEIADKLEL
+314 ISNKEIADKLQL

-339 IQLPD
+339 IQLPH

-350 ALLERR
+350 ELLERR

-366 TGEDLQILLGQIIQN
+366 TGEDLQILLGQIILN

-395 ALKDNFGIIL
+395 VLEDNFGIVL

-415 ELQIPSSRERYFL
+415 ELEIPSSRERYLL